1 MLRVNNY
8 VIGVSLDTGI
18 YNGFKEFGQV
28 WQDRNRSIVGNVRA
42 VTSLED
48 GCNRTEYFPYIGDN
62 AFI

>member
-8 VIGVSLDTGI
+8 VIEASFDTGI

-42 VTSLED
+42 VTRLED
-48 GCNRTEYFPYIGDN
+48 GCDRTDFPYIRDN